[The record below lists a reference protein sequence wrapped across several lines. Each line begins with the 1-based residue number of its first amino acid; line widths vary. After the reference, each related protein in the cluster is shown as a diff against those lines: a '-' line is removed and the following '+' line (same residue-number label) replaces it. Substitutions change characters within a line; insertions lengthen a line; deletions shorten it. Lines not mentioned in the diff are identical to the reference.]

1 MASYTFNKPG
11 VTKVV
16 ALDAYLRSN
25 FPQYQDLSYTDPQLI
40 VDTTAILSAFDYNTL
55 TNLVNNYTDPVV
67 YLQFETKITDNA
79 VSDITNSSTLTTI
92 QKLIFSPF
100 DPVDPTGVFNT
111 FNVLLEISTPDIS
124 NFATGSTAGSIG
136 FTIFDYTNN
145 GIIAQNTIDISSIL
159 ANWQTLAQT
168 GSGPQS
174 VSQIYTV
181 DNLRGIVSP
190 NDAIWFLQISVTNS
204 NVNVRINSN
213 QRIFYQVF

>member
-124 NFATGSTAGSIG
+124 NFATGSTTGSIG

-145 GIIAQNTIDISSIL
+145 GVIAQNTIDIIIKDGKS
-159 ANWQTLAQT
+159 
-168 GSGPQS
+168 
-174 VSQIYTV
+174 YT
-181 DNLRGIVSP
+181 
-190 NDAIWFLQISVTNS
+190 TC
-204 NVNVRINSN
+204 
-213 QRIFYQVF
+213 